1 MAGERADAMLHAVLD
16 ASDEAVFSVDPAG
29 VITHWNRSAE
39 RIFGYGSSEMLGQ
52 PTTAVFEG
60 EGAPD
65 ALAALQTAWAGH
77 TVHHLEVDLQ
87 RRFGMTMPVSL
98 TVVPVI
104 HSDGPPS
111 AVVVVARDITE
122 QQVAQAALAE
132 ADVRVRETETL
143 AHEGS
148 WLWDVRT
155 GAVQWTDELH
165 RLVGLHP
172 RDFDGTV
179 EGHLAIVHGDDRDG
193 VRDAMEAAVAKGELF
208 EMRCRVVRPDG
219 SEREVDVRGLPAA
232 ASAGTIVG
240 LRGTIRPVTR

>member
-1 MAGERADAMLHAVLD
+1 MDPVAFINKWIHLTSVIGTVGGIFFMRWVVLPGL
-16 ASDEAVFSVDPAG
+16 DPAALE
-29 VITHWNRSAE
+29 AE
-39 RIFGYGSSEMLGQ
+39 PAKGII
-52 PTTAVFEG
+52 
-60 EGAPD
+60 
-65 ALAALQTAWAGH
+65 
-77 TVHHLEVDLQ
+77 